1 MGLFCDFIF
10 LKDKFF
16 LTPSSKIS
24 FSVVINLVSLYCIFM
39 IGSIV
44 KVVLIIAFPMY
55 PQPLLLHQPLYFL
68 QNTLF
73 YEKLAYNKL
82 VLRWQRF

>member
-44 KVVLIIAFPMY
+44 KVVLMIAFQCIHNP
-55 PQPLLLHQPLYFL
+55 YFSINHSTFCRIHFFIRNWL
-68 QNTLF
+68 IIS
-73 YEKLAYNKL
+73 
-82 VLRWQRF
+82 